1 MPKQF
6 KKAAC
11 FLTVLGLL
19 TSFAFGANS
28 SYAMPKQK
36 DAKQATKVLSNSE
49 LKTLDLDGVE
59 DVDDLDDLLLDID
72 WGFDFD
78 DDWDDLEQDGI
89 FYVVNENDEA
99 IITGYAES
107 VDKSTI
113 SIPSKIDGHPVTM
126 LFYYAFSGL
135 ENTKTINIPD
145 SVKVIGSEA
154 FAWCENL
161 QTINIP
167 NSVTT
172 IDVTAFAGND
182 KLQSITIPNS
192 VTELGA
198 GAFILDENLTSVTLP
213 NTISSIPYG
222 TFAGCISLKKIDIPS
237 SVKTIED
244 EAFSMTGFTEFTV
257 PDTVTTIG
265 DGAFSD
271 CENLVK
277 VTIPKTVTE
286 IGDDIFEGGSKDVT
300 IYGEKGSYA
309 ETYANK
315 NDIQFKAIS
324 TGQEDPTDVLTGKT
338 TAKLNVR
345 KGPGTKYAKMGTL
358 SKGAKVEVVSK
369 LSSGWYKIKYKGTYG
384 YVLGKYVKLNTPQQ
398 DEKVIATG
406 KTTAQLNV
414 RKGAGTK
421 YAKIGSLSKGAKV
434 EVVSKES
441 NGWYKIKYNGS
452 YGYVL
457 GQYIKLDSQQQEE
470 KVIATGKTTAQ
481 LNVRSGAG
489 TSYKKIGS
497 LSKGAKVE
505 IVSKLSNGWYKIKYK
520 NTYGYVSGS
529 YVKLDSQQ
537 PQPGEDE
544 KIIATGKTT
553 AGLNVRSG
561 PSSNYSKLGTLAK
574 GTKVEV
580 VERYSNGWYKI
591 KYKGSYGYVSGAYVS
606 LDGSKGEV
614 IATGKTTAGLNVR
627 SGAGTGYKKIGHLN
641 KGAKVEIVTKLS
653 NGWYKIKYNSSYGYV
668 SGDYVKL
675 I

>member
-19 TSFAFGANS
+19 TSFVFGAHS

-49 LKTLDLDGVE
+49 LKTLDLEGVE
-59 DVDDLDDLLLDID
+59 NVDNLDDLLLDID
-72 WGFDFD
+72 WGFDYETCEE
-78 DDWDDLEQDGI
+78 LEQDGI
-89 FYVVNENDEA
+89 LYVINDNDEVV
-99 IITGYAES
+99 ITDCS
-107 VDKSTI
+107 DSIDKSTI
-113 SIPSKIDGHPVTM
+113 SIPDKIDGHPVTM
-126 LFYYAFSGL
+126 IYEFAFCGL

-145 SVKVIGSEA
+145 SVKVIGAEA

-167 NSVTT
+167 TSVTT
-172 IDVTAFAGND
+172 IDAAAFAGNN
-182 KLQSITIPNS
+182 KLQSITIPDS

-198 GAFILDENLTSVTLP
+198 GAFILCENLTNVTLP

-222 TFAGCISLKKIDIPS
+222 TFAGCVSLKKIDIPS
-237 SVKTIED
+237 SVKTIEK
-244 EAFSMTGFTEFTV
+244 EAFSMTGFTEFIV
-257 PDTVTTIG
+257 PDTITSIG
-265 DGAFSD
+265 AGAFSD

-277 VTIPKTVTE
+277 VTIPKTVTK
-286 IGDDIFEGGSKDVT
+286 IGDDIFEGGSEDVT

-309 ETYANK
+309 EKYANK
-315 NDIQFKAIS
+315 NDISFKAIS
-324 TGQEDPTDVLTGKT
+324 SGQEDPSDILTGKT

-358 SKGAKVEVVSK
+358 SKGAKVEVITK
-369 LSSGWYKIKYKGTYG
+369 LPSGWYKIKYKGTYG

-414 RKGAGTK
+414 RKGSSTK
-421 YAKIGSLSKGAKV
+421 YA
-434 EVVSKES
+434 
-441 NGWYKIKYNGS
+441 
-452 YGYVL
+452 
-457 GQYIKLDSQQQEE
+457 
-470 KVIATGKTTAQ
+470 
-481 LNVRSGAG
+481 
-489 TSYKKIGS
+489 KIGS

-505 IVSKLSNGWYKIKYK
+505 IVSKLSNGWYKIKY
-520 NTYGYVSGS
+520 NGTYGYVSGA
-529 YVKLDSQQ
+529 YVKLDSEQ
-537 PQPGEDE
+537 PKPGEDE

-553 AGLNVRSG
+553 VSSLNVRSG
-561 PSSNYSKLGTLAK
+561 PSSNYSKLGILTK

-641 KGAKVEIVTKLS
+641 KGTKVEIVTKLS
-653 NGWYKIKYNSSYGYV
+653 NGWYKIKFNSSYGYV

>member
-19 TSFAFGANS
+19 TSFVFGAHS

-49 LKTLDLDGVE
+49 LKTLDLEGVE
-59 DVDDLDDLLLDID
+59 NVDNLDDLLLDID
-72 WGFDFD
+72 WGFDYETCEE
-78 DDWDDLEQDGI
+78 LEQDGI
-89 FYVVNENDEA
+89 IYVINDNDEVV
-99 IITGYAES
+99 ITDCS
-107 VDKSTI
+107 DSIDKSTI
-113 SIPSKIDGHPVTM
+113 SIPDKIDGHPVTM
-126 LFYYAFSGL
+126 IYYYVFSGL

-145 SVKVIGSEA
+145 SVKVIGAEA
-154 FAWCENL
+154 FAWSNNL

-167 NSVTT
+167 TSVTT
-172 IDVTAFAGND
+172 IDAAAFAGNN
-182 KLQSITIPNS
+182 KLQSITIPDS

-198 GAFILDENLTSVTLP
+198 GAFILCENLTNVTLP

-222 TFAGCISLKKIDIPS
+222 TFAACVSLKKINIPS

-257 PDTVTTIG
+257 PDTITSIG
-265 DGAFSD
+265 AGAFSD

-277 VTIPKTVTE
+277 VTIPKTVTK
-286 IGDDIFEGGSKDVT
+286 IVDDIFEGGSEDVT

-309 ETYANK
+309 EKYANK
-315 NDIQFKAIS
+315 NDISFKAIS
-324 TGQEDPTDVLTGKT
+324 SGQEDPSDILTGKT

-358 SKGAKVEVVSK
+358 SKGAKVEVITK
-369 LSSGWYKIKYKGTYG
+369 LPSGWYKIKYKGTYG

-414 RKGAGTK
+414 RKGSSTK
-421 YAKIGSLSKGAKV
+421 YA
-434 EVVSKES
+434 
-441 NGWYKIKYNGS
+441 
-452 YGYVL
+452 
-457 GQYIKLDSQQQEE
+457 
-470 KVIATGKTTAQ
+470 
-481 LNVRSGAG
+481 
-489 TSYKKIGS
+489 KIGS

-505 IVSKLSNGWYKIKYK
+505 IVSKLSNGWYKIKY
-520 NTYGYVSGS
+520 NGTYGYVSGA
-529 YVKLDSQQ
+529 YVKLDSEQ
-537 PQPGEDE
+537 PKPGEDE

-553 AGLNVRSG
+553 VSSLNVRSG
-561 PSSNYSKLGTLAK
+561 PSSNYSKLGTLTK
-574 GTKVEV
+574 ETKVEV

-641 KGAKVEIVTKLS
+641 KGTKVEIVTKLS
-653 NGWYKIKYNSSYGYV
+653 NGWYKIKFNSSYGYV

>member
-19 TSFAFGANS
+19 TSFVFGAHS

-49 LKTLDLDGVE
+49 LKTLDLEGVE
-59 DVDDLDDLLLDID
+59 NVDNLDDLLLDID
-72 WGFDFD
+72 WGFDYETCEE
-78 DDWDDLEQDGI
+78 LEQDGI
-89 FYVVNENDEA
+89 LYVINDNDEVV
-99 IITGYAES
+99 ITDCS
-107 VDKSTI
+107 DSIDKSTI
-113 SIPSKIDGHPVTM
+113 SIPDKIDGHPVTM
-126 LFYYAFSGL
+126 IYEFAFCGL

-145 SVKVIGSEA
+145 SVKVIGAEA
-154 FAWCENL
+154 FAWSNNL

-167 NSVTT
+167 TSVTT
-172 IDVTAFAGND
+172 IDAAAFAGNN
-182 KLQSITIPNS
+182 KLQSITIPDS

-198 GAFILDENLTSVTLP
+198 RAFILCENLTNVTLP

-222 TFAGCISLKKIDIPS
+222 TFAGCVSLKKINIPS

-257 PDTVTTIG
+257 PDTITSIG
-265 DGAFSD
+265 AGAFSD

-277 VTIPKTVTE
+277 VTIPKTVTK
-286 IGDDIFEGGSKDVT
+286 IGDDIFEGGSEDVT

-309 ETYANK
+309 EKYANK
-315 NDIQFKAIS
+315 NDISFKAIS
-324 TGQEDPTDVLTGKT
+324 SGQEDPSDILTGKT

-358 SKGAKVEVVSK
+358 SKGAKVEVITK
-369 LSSGWYKIKYKGTYG
+369 LPSGWYKIKYKGTYG

-414 RKGAGTK
+414 RKGSSTK
-421 YAKIGSLSKGAKV
+421 YA
-434 EVVSKES
+434 
-441 NGWYKIKYNGS
+441 
-452 YGYVL
+452 
-457 GQYIKLDSQQQEE
+457 
-470 KVIATGKTTAQ
+470 
-481 LNVRSGAG
+481 
-489 TSYKKIGS
+489 KIGS

-505 IVSKLSNGWYKIKYK
+505 IVSKLSNGWYKIKY
-520 NTYGYVSGS
+520 NGTYGYVSGA
-529 YVKLDSQQ
+529 YVKLDSEQ
-537 PQPGEDE
+537 PKPGEDE

-553 AGLNVRSG
+553 VSSLNVRSG
-561 PSSNYSKLGTLAK
+561 PSSNYSKLGILTK

-627 SGAGTGYKKIGHLN
+627 SGAGTGYNKIGYLN
-641 KGAKVEIVTKLS
+641 KGTKVEIVTKLS
-653 NGWYKIKYNSSYGYV
+653 NGWYKIKFNSSYGYV

>member
-19 TSFAFGANS
+19 TSFVFGAHS

-49 LKTLDLDGVE
+49 LKTLDLEGVE
-59 DVDDLDDLLLDID
+59 NVDNLDDLLLDID
-72 WGFDFD
+72 WGFDYETCEE
-78 DDWDDLEQDGI
+78 LEQDGI
-89 FYVVNENDEA
+89 LYVINDNDEVV
-99 IITGYAES
+99 ITDCS
-107 VDKSTI
+107 DSIDKSTI
-113 SIPSKIDGHPVTM
+113 SIPDKIDGHPVTM
-126 LFYYAFSGL
+126 IYEFAFCDL

-145 SVKVIGSEA
+145 SVKVIGAEA

-167 NSVTT
+167 TSVTT
-172 IDVTAFAGND
+172 IDAAAFAGND
-182 KLQSITIPNS
+182 KLQSITIPDS

-198 GAFILDENLTSVTLP
+198 GAFILCENLTNVTLP

-222 TFAGCISLKKIDIPS
+222 TFAGCVSLKKIDIPS
-237 SVKTIED
+237 SVKTIEK
-244 EAFSMTGFTEFTV
+244 EAFSMTGFTEFIV
-257 PDTVTTIG
+257 PYTITSIG
-265 DGAFSD
+265 AGAFSD

-277 VTIPKTVTE
+277 VTIPKTVTK
-286 IGDDIFEGGSKDVT
+286 IGDDIFEGGSEDVT

-309 ETYANK
+309 EKYANK
-315 NDIQFKAIS
+315 NDISFKAIS
-324 TGQEDPTDVLTGKT
+324 SGQEDPSDILTGKT

-358 SKGAKVEVVSK
+358 SKGAKVEVITK
-369 LSSGWYKIKYKGTYG
+369 LPSGWYKIKYKGTYG

-406 KTTAQLNV
+406 KTTEQLNV
-414 RKGAGTK
+414 RKGSSTK
-421 YAKIGSLSKGAKV
+421 YA
-434 EVVSKES
+434 
-441 NGWYKIKYNGS
+441 
-452 YGYVL
+452 
-457 GQYIKLDSQQQEE
+457 
-470 KVIATGKTTAQ
+470 
-481 LNVRSGAG
+481 
-489 TSYKKIGS
+489 KIGS

-520 NTYGYVSGS
+520 GTYGYVSGA
-529 YVKLDSQQ
+529 YVKLDSEQ
-537 PQPGEDE
+537 PKPGEDE

-553 AGLNVRSG
+553 VSSLNVRSG
-561 PSSNYSKLGTLAK
+561 PSSNYSKLGILTK

-641 KGAKVEIVTKLS
+641 KGTKVEIVTKLS
-653 NGWYKIKYNSSYGYV
+653 NGWYKIKFNSSYGYV

>member
-19 TSFAFGANS
+19 TSFVFGAHS

-49 LKTLDLDGVE
+49 LKTLDLEGVE
-59 DVDDLDDLLLDID
+59 NVDNLDDLLLDID
-72 WGFDFD
+72 WGFDYETCEE
-78 DDWDDLEQDGI
+78 LEQDGI
-89 FYVVNENDEA
+89 LYVINDNDEVV
-99 IITGYAES
+99 ITDCS
-107 VDKSTI
+107 DSIDKSTI
-113 SIPSKIDGHPVTM
+113 SIPDKIDGHPVTM
-126 LFYYAFSGL
+126 IYYYVFSGL

-145 SVKVIGSEA
+145 SVKVIGAEA
-154 FAWCENL
+154 FAWSNNL

-167 NSVTT
+167 TSVTT
-172 IDVTAFAGND
+172 IDAAAFAGNN
-182 KLQSITIPNS
+182 KLQSITIPDS

-198 GAFILDENLTSVTLP
+198 GAFILCENLTNVTLP

-222 TFAGCISLKKIDIPS
+222 TFAACVSLKKINIPS

-257 PDTVTTIG
+257 PDTITSIG
-265 DGAFSD
+265 ARAFSD

-277 VTIPKTVTE
+277 VTIPKTVTK
-286 IGDDIFEGGSKDVT
+286 IGDDIFEGGSEDVT

-309 ETYANK
+309 EKYANK
-315 NDIQFKAIS
+315 NDISFKAIS
-324 TGQEDPTDVLTGKT
+324 SGQEDPSDILTGKT

-358 SKGAKVEVVSK
+358 SKGAKVEVITK
-369 LSSGWYKIKYKGTYG
+369 LPSGWYKIKYKGTYG

-414 RKGAGTK
+414 RKGSSTK
-421 YAKIGSLSKGAKV
+421 YA
-434 EVVSKES
+434 
-441 NGWYKIKYNGS
+441 
-452 YGYVL
+452 
-457 GQYIKLDSQQQEE
+457 
-470 KVIATGKTTAQ
+470 
-481 LNVRSGAG
+481 
-489 TSYKKIGS
+489 KIGS

-520 NTYGYVSGS
+520 GTYGYVSGA
-529 YVKLDSQQ
+529 YVKLDSEQ
-537 PQPGEDE
+537 PKPGEDE

-553 AGLNVRSG
+553 VSSLNVRSG
-561 PSSNYSKLGTLAK
+561 PSSNYSKLGILTK

-641 KGAKVEIVTKLS
+641 KGTKVEIVTKLS
-653 NGWYKIKYNSSYGYV
+653 NGWYKIKFNSSYGYV
-668 SGDYVKL
+668 SGNYVKL

>member
-19 TSFAFGANS
+19 TSFVFGAHS

-49 LKTLDLDGVE
+49 LKTLDLEGVE
-59 DVDDLDDLLLDID
+59 NVDNLDDLLLDID
-72 WGFDFD
+72 WGFDYETCEE
-78 DDWDDLEQDGI
+78 LEQDGI
-89 FYVVNENDEA
+89 IYVINDNDEVV
-99 IITGYAES
+99 ITDCS
-107 VDKSTI
+107 DSIDKSTI
-113 SIPSKIDGHPVTM
+113 SIPDKIDGHPVTM
-126 LFYYAFSGL
+126 IYYYVFSGL

-145 SVKVIGSEA
+145 SVKVIGAEA
-154 FAWCENL
+154 FAWSNNL

-167 NSVTT
+167 TSVTT
-172 IDVTAFAGND
+172 IDAAAFAGNN
-182 KLQSITIPNS
+182 KLQSITIPDS
-192 VTELGA
+192 VTELGV
-198 GAFILDENLTSVTLP
+198 GAFILCENLTNVTLP

-222 TFAGCISLKKIDIPS
+222 TFAACVSLKKINIPS

-257 PDTVTTIG
+257 PDTITSIG
-265 DGAFSD
+265 ARAFSD

-277 VTIPKTVTE
+277 VTIPKTVTK
-286 IGDDIFEGGSKDVT
+286 IGDDIFEGGSEDVT

-309 ETYANK
+309 EKYANK
-315 NDIQFKAIS
+315 NDISFKAIS
-324 TGQEDPTDVLTGKT
+324 SGQEDPSDILTGKT

-358 SKGAKVEVVSK
+358 SKGAKVEVITK
-369 LSSGWYKIKYKGTYG
+369 LPSGWYKIKYKGTYG

-414 RKGAGTK
+414 RKGSSTK
-421 YAKIGSLSKGAKV
+421 YA
-434 EVVSKES
+434 
-441 NGWYKIKYNGS
+441 
-452 YGYVL
+452 
-457 GQYIKLDSQQQEE
+457 
-470 KVIATGKTTAQ
+470 
-481 LNVRSGAG
+481 
-489 TSYKKIGS
+489 KIGS

-520 NTYGYVSGS
+520 GTYGYVSGA
-529 YVKLDSQQ
+529 YVKLDSEQ
-537 PQPGEDE
+537 PKPGEDE

-553 AGLNVRSG
+553 VSSLNVRSG
-561 PSSNYSKLGTLAK
+561 PSSNYSKLGILTK

-641 KGAKVEIVTKLS
+641 KGTKVEIVTKLS
-653 NGWYKIKYNSSYGYV
+653 NGWYKIKFNSSYGYV

>member
-19 TSFAFGANS
+19 TSFVFGAHS

-49 LKTLDLDGVE
+49 LKTLDLEGVE
-59 DVDDLDDLLLDID
+59 NVDNLDDLLLDID
-72 WGFDFD
+72 WGFDYETCEE
-78 DDWDDLEQDGI
+78 LEQDGI
-89 FYVVNENDEA
+89 LYVINDNDEVV
-99 IITGYAES
+99 ITDCS
-107 VDKSTI
+107 DSIDKSTI
-113 SIPSKIDGHPVTM
+113 SIPDKIDGHPVTM
-126 LFYYAFSGL
+126 IYYYVFSGL

-145 SVKVIGSEA
+145 SVKVIGAEA
-154 FAWCENL
+154 FAWSNNL

-167 NSVTT
+167 TSVTT
-172 IDVTAFAGND
+172 IDAAAFAGND
-182 KLQSITIPNS
+182 KLQSITIPDS
-192 VTELGA
+192 VTELGV
-198 GAFILDENLTSVTLP
+198 GAFILCENLTNVTLP

-222 TFAGCISLKKIDIPS
+222 TFAACVSLKKINIPS

-257 PDTVTTIG
+257 PDTITSIG
-265 DGAFSD
+265 ARAFSD

-277 VTIPKTVTE
+277 VTIPKTVTK
-286 IGDDIFEGGSKDVT
+286 IGDDIFEGGSEDVT

-309 ETYANK
+309 EKYANK
-315 NDIQFKAIS
+315 NDISFKAIS
-324 TGQEDPTDVLTGKT
+324 SGQEDPSDILTGKT

-358 SKGAKVEVVSK
+358 SKGAKVEVITK
-369 LSSGWYKIKYKGTYG
+369 LPSGWYKIKYKGTYG

-414 RKGAGTK
+414 RKGSSTK
-421 YAKIGSLSKGAKV
+421 YA
-434 EVVSKES
+434 
-441 NGWYKIKYNGS
+441 
-452 YGYVL
+452 
-457 GQYIKLDSQQQEE
+457 
-470 KVIATGKTTAQ
+470 
-481 LNVRSGAG
+481 
-489 TSYKKIGS
+489 KIGS

-505 IVSKLSNGWYKIKYK
+505 IVSKLSNGWYKIKY
-520 NTYGYVSGS
+520 NGTYGYVSGA
-529 YVKLDSQQ
+529 YVKLDSEQ
-537 PQPGEDE
+537 PKPGEDE

-553 AGLNVRSG
+553 VSSLNVRSG
-561 PSSNYSKLGTLAK
+561 PSSNYSKLGILIK

-627 SGAGTGYKKIGHLN
+627 SGAGTGYKKIGYLN
-641 KGAKVEIVTKLS
+641 KGTKVEIVTKLS
-653 NGWYKIKYNSSYGYV
+653 NGWYKIKFNSSYGYV

>member
-19 TSFAFGANS
+19 TSFVFGAHS

-49 LKTLDLDGVE
+49 LKTLDLEGVE
-59 DVDDLDDLLLDID
+59 NVDNLDDLLLDID
-72 WGFDFD
+72 WGFDYETCEE
-78 DDWDDLEQDGI
+78 LEQDGI
-89 FYVVNENDEA
+89 LYVINDNDEVV
-99 IITGYAES
+99 ITDCS
-107 VDKSTI
+107 DSIDKSTI
-113 SIPSKIDGHPVTM
+113 SIPDKIDGHPVTM
-126 LFYYAFSGL
+126 IYEFAFCGL

-145 SVKVIGSEA
+145 SVKVIGAEA
-154 FAWCENL
+154 FAWSNNL

-167 NSVTT
+167 TSVTT
-172 IDVTAFAGND
+172 IDAAAFAGNN
-182 KLQSITIPNS
+182 KLQSITIPDS

-198 GAFILDENLTSVTLP
+198 GAFILCENLTNVTLP

-222 TFAGCISLKKIDIPS
+222 TFAACVSLKKINIPS

-257 PDTVTTIG
+257 PDTITSIG
-265 DGAFSD
+265 ARAFSD

-277 VTIPKTVTE
+277 VTIPKTVTK
-286 IGDDIFEGGSKDVT
+286 IVDDIFEGGSEDVT

-309 ETYANK
+309 EKYANK
-315 NDIQFKAIS
+315 NDISFKAIS
-324 TGQEDPTDVLTGKT
+324 SGQEDPSDILTGKT

-358 SKGAKVEVVSK
+358 SKGAKVEVITK
-369 LSSGWYKIKYKGTYG
+369 LPSGWYKIKYKGTYG

-414 RKGAGTK
+414 RKGSSTK
-421 YAKIGSLSKGAKV
+421 YA
-434 EVVSKES
+434 
-441 NGWYKIKYNGS
+441 
-452 YGYVL
+452 
-457 GQYIKLDSQQQEE
+457 
-470 KVIATGKTTAQ
+470 
-481 LNVRSGAG
+481 
-489 TSYKKIGS
+489 KIGS

-520 NTYGYVSGS
+520 GTYGYVSGA
-529 YVKLDSQQ
+529 YVKLDSEQ
-537 PQPGEDE
+537 PKPGEDE

-553 AGLNVRSG
+553 VSSLNVRSG
-561 PSSNYSKLGTLAK
+561 PSSNYSKLGILTK

-641 KGAKVEIVTKLS
+641 KGTKVEIVTKLS
-653 NGWYKIKYNSSYGYV
+653 NGWYKIKFNSSYGYV

>member
-19 TSFAFGANS
+19 TSFVFGAHS

-49 LKTLDLDGVE
+49 LKTLDLEGVE
-59 DVDDLDDLLLDID
+59 NVDNLDDLLLDID
-72 WGFDFD
+72 WGFDYETCEE
-78 DDWDDLEQDGI
+78 LEQDGI
-89 FYVVNENDEA
+89 LYVINDNDEVV
-99 IITGYAES
+99 ITDCS
-107 VDKSTI
+107 DSIDKSTI
-113 SIPSKIDGHPVTM
+113 SIPDKIDGHPVTM
-126 LFYYAFSGL
+126 IYYYVFSGL

-145 SVKVIGSEA
+145 SVKVIGAEA
-154 FAWCENL
+154 FAWSNNL

-167 NSVTT
+167 TSVTT
-172 IDVTAFAGND
+172 IDAAAFAGNN
-182 KLQSITIPNS
+182 KLQSITIPDS

-198 GAFILDENLTSVTLP
+198 GAFILCENLTNVTLP

-222 TFAGCISLKKIDIPS
+222 TFAACVSLKKINIPS

-257 PDTVTTIG
+257 PDTITSIG
-265 DGAFSD
+265 ARAFSD

-277 VTIPKTVTE
+277 VTIPKTVTK
-286 IGDDIFEGGSKDVT
+286 IGDDIFEGGSEDVT

-309 ETYANK
+309 EKYANK
-315 NDIQFKAIS
+315 NDISFKAIS
-324 TGQEDPTDVLTGKT
+324 SGQEDPSDILTGKT

-358 SKGAKVEVVSK
+358 SKGAKVEVITK
-369 LSSGWYKIKYKGTYG
+369 LPSGWYKIKYKGTYG

-414 RKGAGTK
+414 RKGSSTK
-421 YAKIGSLSKGAKV
+421 YA
-434 EVVSKES
+434 
-441 NGWYKIKYNGS
+441 
-452 YGYVL
+452 
-457 GQYIKLDSQQQEE
+457 
-470 KVIATGKTTAQ
+470 
-481 LNVRSGAG
+481 
-489 TSYKKIGS
+489 KIGS

-505 IVSKLSNGWYKIKYK
+505 IVSKLSNSWYKIKYK
-520 NTYGYVSGS
+520 GTYGYVSGA
-529 YVKLDSQQ
+529 YVKLDSEQ
-537 PQPGEDE
+537 PKPGEDE

-553 AGLNVRSG
+553 VSSLNVRSG
-561 PSSNYSKLGTLAK
+561 PSSNYSKLGILTK

-627 SGAGTGYKKIGHLN
+627 SGAGTGYKKIGHLH
-641 KGAKVEIVTKLS
+641 KGTKVEIVTKLS
-653 NGWYKIKYNSSYGYV
+653 NGWYKIKFNSSYGYV

>member
-36 DAKQATKVLSNSE
+36 DAKQDTKVLSNSE
-49 LKTLDLDGVE
+49 LKTLNLEGVK

-89 FYVVNENDEA
+89 FYVVNDNDEA

-126 LFYYAFSGL
+126 IYEFAFCGL

-145 SVKVIGSEA
+145 SVKVIGAEA
-154 FAWCENL
+154 FAWCNNL

-167 NSVTT
+167 TSVTT
-172 IDVTAFAGND
+172 IDAAAFAGND
-182 KLQSITIPNS
+182 KLKSITIPNN
-192 VTELGA
+192 VTELGV
-198 GAFILDENLTSVTLP
+198 GAFILCENLTNITLP
-213 NTISSIPYG
+213 NTISSIPYA
-222 TFAGCISLKKIDIPS
+222 TFAGCVSLKKIDIPN
-237 SVKTIED
+237 SVKAIEK

-265 DGAFSD
+265 YQVFSD

-277 VTIPKTVTE
+277 VTIPKTVTK
-286 IGDDIFEGGSKDVT
+286 IGNDIFEGGSEDVT

-309 ETYANK
+309 EKYANK
-315 NDIQFKAIS
+315 NDISFKAIS
-324 TGQEDPTDVLTGKT
+324 SGQEDPSDVLTGKT

-358 SKGAKVEVVSK
+358 SKGAKVEVITK
-369 LSSGWYKIKYKGTYG
+369 LPSDWYKIKYKGTYG
-384 YVLGKYVKLNTPQQ
+384 YVLGKYVKLNIPQQ

-414 RKGAGTK
+414 RKGSSTK
-421 YAKIGSLSKGAKV
+421 YA
-434 EVVSKES
+434 
-441 NGWYKIKYNGS
+441 
-452 YGYVL
+452 
-457 GQYIKLDSQQQEE
+457 
-470 KVIATGKTTAQ
+470 
-481 LNVRSGAG
+481 
-489 TSYKKIGS
+489 KIGS

-505 IVSKLSNGWYKIKYK
+505 IVSKLSNGWYKIKY
-520 NTYGYVSGS
+520 NGTYGYVSGA
-529 YVKLDSQQ
+529 YVKLDSEQ
-537 PQPGEDE
+537 PKPGEDE

-553 AGLNVRSG
+553 VSSLNVRSG
-561 PSSNYSKLGTLAK
+561 PSSNYSKLGILTK

-641 KGAKVEIVTKLS
+641 KGTKVEIVTKLS
-653 NGWYKIKYNSSYGYV
+653 NGWYKIKFNSSYGYV

>member
-19 TSFAFGANS
+19 TSFVFGAHS

-49 LKTLDLDGVE
+49 LKTLDLEGVE
-59 DVDDLDDLLLDID
+59 NVDNLDDLLLDID
-72 WGFDFD
+72 WGFDYETCEE
-78 DDWDDLEQDGI
+78 LEQDGI
-89 FYVVNENDEA
+89 LYVINDNDEVV
-99 IITGYAES
+99 ITDCS
-107 VDKSTI
+107 DSIDKSTI
-113 SIPSKIDGHPVTM
+113 SIPDKIDGHPVTM
-126 LFYYAFSGL
+126 IYYYVFSGL

-145 SVKVIGSEA
+145 SVKVIGAEA
-154 FAWCENL
+154 FAWSNNL

-167 NSVTT
+167 TSVTT
-172 IDVTAFAGND
+172 IDAAAFAGNN
-182 KLQSITIPNS
+182 KLQSITIPDS

-198 GAFILDENLTSVTLP
+198 GAFILCENLTNVTLP

-222 TFAGCISLKKIDIPS
+222 TFAACVSLKKINIPS

-257 PDTVTTIG
+257 PDTITSIG
-265 DGAFSD
+265 ARAFSD

-277 VTIPKTVTE
+277 VTIPKTVTK
-286 IGDDIFEGGSKDVT
+286 IVDDIFEGGSEDVT

-309 ETYANK
+309 EKYANK
-315 NDIQFKAIS
+315 NDISFKAIS
-324 TGQEDPTDVLTGKT
+324 SGQEDPSDILTGKT

-358 SKGAKVEVVSK
+358 SKGAKVEVITK
-369 LSSGWYKIKYKGTYG
+369 LPSGWYKIKYKGTYG

-406 KTTAQLNV
+406 KTTEQLNV
-414 RKGAGTK
+414 RKGSSTK
-421 YAKIGSLSKGAKV
+421 YA
-434 EVVSKES
+434 
-441 NGWYKIKYNGS
+441 
-452 YGYVL
+452 
-457 GQYIKLDSQQQEE
+457 
-470 KVIATGKTTAQ
+470 
-481 LNVRSGAG
+481 
-489 TSYKKIGS
+489 KIGS

-520 NTYGYVSGS
+520 GTYGYVSGA
-529 YVKLDSQQ
+529 YVKLDSEQ
-537 PQPGEDE
+537 PKPGEDE

-553 AGLNVRSG
+553 VSSLNVRSG
-561 PSSNYSKLGTLAK
+561 PSSNYSKLGILTK

-641 KGAKVEIVTKLS
+641 KGTKVEIVTKLS
-653 NGWYKIKYNSSYGYV
+653 NGWYKIKFNSSYGYV

>member
-19 TSFAFGANS
+19 TSFVFGAHS

-49 LKTLDLDGVE
+49 LKTLDLEGVE
-59 DVDDLDDLLLDID
+59 NVDNLDDLLLDID
-72 WGFDFD
+72 WGFDYETCEE
-78 DDWDDLEQDGI
+78 LEQDGI
-89 FYVVNENDEA
+89 LYVINDNDEVV
-99 IITGYAES
+99 ITDCS
-107 VDKSTI
+107 DSIDKSTI
-113 SIPSKIDGHPVTM
+113 SIPDKIDGHPVTM
-126 LFYYAFSGL
+126 IYYYVFSGL

-145 SVKVIGSEA
+145 SVKVIGAEA
-154 FAWCENL
+154 FAWSNNL

-167 NSVTT
+167 TSVTT
-172 IDVTAFAGND
+172 IDAAAFAGND
-182 KLQSITIPNS
+182 KLQSITIPDS
-192 VTELGA
+192 VTELGV
-198 GAFILDENLTSVTLP
+198 GAFILCENLTNVTLP

-222 TFAGCISLKKIDIPS
+222 TFAACVSLKKINIPS

-257 PDTVTTIG
+257 PDTITSIG
-265 DGAFSD
+265 ARAFSD

-277 VTIPKTVTE
+277 VTIPKTVTK
-286 IGDDIFEGGSKDVT
+286 IGDDIFEGGSEDVT

-309 ETYANK
+309 EKYANK
-315 NDIQFKAIS
+315 NDISFKAIS
-324 TGQEDPTDVLTGKT
+324 SGQEDPSDILTGKT

-358 SKGAKVEVVSK
+358 SKGAKVEVITK
-369 LSSGWYKIKYKGTYG
+369 LPSGWYKIKYKGTYG

-414 RKGAGTK
+414 RKGSSTK
-421 YAKIGSLSKGAKV
+421 YA
-434 EVVSKES
+434 
-441 NGWYKIKYNGS
+441 
-452 YGYVL
+452 
-457 GQYIKLDSQQQEE
+457 
-470 KVIATGKTTAQ
+470 
-481 LNVRSGAG
+481 
-489 TSYKKIGS
+489 KIGS

-505 IVSKLSNGWYKIKYK
+505 IVSKLSNGWYKIKY
-520 NTYGYVSGS
+520 NGTYGYVSGA
-529 YVKLDSQQ
+529 YVKLDSEQ
-537 PQPGEDE
+537 PKPGEDE

-553 AGLNVRSG
+553 VSSLNVRSG
-561 PSSNYSKLGTLAK
+561 PSSNYSKLGILTK

-627 SGAGTGYKKIGHLN
+627 SGAGTGYKKIGYLN
-641 KGAKVEIVTKLS
+641 KGTKVEIVTKLS
-653 NGWYKIKYNSSYGYV
+653 NGWYKIKFNSSYGYV

>member
-19 TSFAFGANS
+19 TSFVFGAHS

-49 LKTLDLDGVE
+49 LKSLDLDELG
-59 DVDDLDDLLLDID
+59 DIDDLDDLLLDID

-78 DDWDDLEQDGI
+78 DDWEDLEQDGI
-89 FYVVNENDEA
+89 FYVVNDKDEV
-99 IITGYAES
+99 IITGYSEAI
-107 VDKSTI
+107 DKSTI
-113 SIPSKIDGHPVTM
+113 SIPDKIDGHPVTM
-126 LFYYAFSGL
+126 IYYYVFSGL

-145 SVKVIGSEA
+145 SVKVIGAEA
-154 FAWCENL
+154 FAWSNNL

-167 NSVTT
+167 TSVTT
-172 IDVTAFAGND
+172 IDAAAFAGND
-182 KLQSITIPNS
+182 KLQSITIPDS
-192 VTELGA
+192 VTELGV
-198 GAFILDENLTSVTLP
+198 GAFILCENLTNVTLP

-222 TFAGCISLKKIDIPS
+222 TFAACVSLKKINIPS

-257 PDTVTTIG
+257 PDTITSIG
-265 DGAFSD
+265 ARAFSD

-277 VTIPKTVTE
+277 VTIPKTVTK
-286 IGDDIFEGGSKDVT
+286 IGDDIFEGGSEDVT

-309 ETYANK
+309 EKYANK
-315 NDIQFKAIS
+315 NDISFKAIS
-324 TGQEDPTDVLTGKT
+324 SGQEDPSDILTGKT

-358 SKGAKVEVVSK
+358 SKGAKVEVITK
-369 LSSGWYKIKYKGTYG
+369 LPSGWYKIKYKGTYG

-414 RKGAGTK
+414 RKGSSTK
-421 YAKIGSLSKGAKV
+421 YA
-434 EVVSKES
+434 
-441 NGWYKIKYNGS
+441 
-452 YGYVL
+452 
-457 GQYIKLDSQQQEE
+457 
-470 KVIATGKTTAQ
+470 
-481 LNVRSGAG
+481 
-489 TSYKKIGS
+489 KIGS

-505 IVSKLSNGWYKIKYK
+505 IVSKLSNGWYKIKY
-520 NTYGYVSGS
+520 NGTYGYVSGA
-529 YVKLDSQQ
+529 YVKLDSEQ
-537 PQPGEDE
+537 PKPGEDE

-553 AGLNVRSG
+553 VSSLNVRSG
-561 PSSNYSKLGTLAK
+561 PSSNYSKLGILIK

-641 KGAKVEIVTKLS
+641 KGTKVEIVTKLS
-653 NGWYKIKYNSSYGYV
+653 NGWYKIKFNSSYGYV

>member
-19 TSFAFGANS
+19 TSFVFGAHS

-49 LKTLDLDGVE
+49 LKTLDLEGVE
-59 DVDDLDDLLLDID
+59 NVDNLDDLLLDID
-72 WGFDFD
+72 WGFDYETCEE
-78 DDWDDLEQDGI
+78 LEQDGI
-89 FYVVNENDEA
+89 LYVINDNDEVV
-99 IITGYAES
+99 ITDCS
-107 VDKSTI
+107 DSIDKSTI
-113 SIPSKIDGHPVTM
+113 SIPDKIDGHPVTM
-126 LFYYAFSGL
+126 IYYYVFSGL

-145 SVKVIGSEA
+145 SVKVIGAEA
-154 FAWCENL
+154 FAWSNNL

-167 NSVTT
+167 TSVTT
-172 IDVTAFAGND
+172 IDAAAFAGNN
-182 KLQSITIPNS
+182 KLQSITIPDS
-192 VTELGA
+192 VTELGV
-198 GAFILDENLTSVTLP
+198 GAFILCENLTNVTLP

-222 TFAGCISLKKIDIPS
+222 TFAACVSLKKINIPS

-257 PDTVTTIG
+257 PDTITSIG
-265 DGAFSD
+265 ARAFSD

-277 VTIPKTVTE
+277 VTIPKTVTK
-286 IGDDIFEGGSKDVT
+286 IGDDIFEGGSEDVT

-309 ETYANK
+309 EKYANK
-315 NDIQFKAIS
+315 NDISFKAIS
-324 TGQEDPTDVLTGKT
+324 SGQEDPSDILTEKT

-358 SKGAKVEVVSK
+358 SKGAKVEVITK
-369 LSSGWYKIKYKGTYG
+369 LPSGWYKIKYKGTYG

-406 KTTAQLNV
+406 KTTEQLNV
-414 RKGAGTK
+414 RKGSSTK
-421 YAKIGSLSKGAKV
+421 YA
-434 EVVSKES
+434 
-441 NGWYKIKYNGS
+441 
-452 YGYVL
+452 
-457 GQYIKLDSQQQEE
+457 
-470 KVIATGKTTAQ
+470 
-481 LNVRSGAG
+481 
-489 TSYKKIGS
+489 KIGS

-520 NTYGYVSGS
+520 GTYGYVSGA
-529 YVKLDSQQ
+529 YVKLDSEQ
-537 PQPGEDE
+537 PKPGEDE

-553 AGLNVRSG
+553 VSSLNVRSG
-561 PSSNYSKLGTLAK
+561 PSSNYSKLGILTK

-641 KGAKVEIVTKLS
+641 KGTKVEIVTKLS
-653 NGWYKIKYNSSYGYV
+653 NGWYKIKFNSSYGYV

>member
-19 TSFAFGANS
+19 TSFVFGAHS

-49 LKTLDLDGVE
+49 LKTLDLEGVE
-59 DVDDLDDLLLDID
+59 NVDNLDDLLLDID
-72 WGFDFD
+72 WGFDYETCEE
-78 DDWDDLEQDGI
+78 LEQDGI
-89 FYVVNENDEA
+89 LYVINDNDEVV
-99 IITGYAES
+99 ITDCS
-107 VDKSTI
+107 DSIDKSTI
-113 SIPSKIDGHPVTM
+113 SIPDKIDGHPVTM
-126 LFYYAFSGL
+126 IYYYVFSGL

-145 SVKVIGSEA
+145 SVKVIGAEA
-154 FAWCENL
+154 FAWSNNL

-167 NSVTT
+167 TSVTT
-172 IDVTAFAGND
+172 IDAAAFAGNN
-182 KLQSITIPNS
+182 KLQSITIPDS
-192 VTELGA
+192 VTELGV
-198 GAFILDENLTSVTLP
+198 GAFILCENLTNVTLP

-222 TFAGCISLKKIDIPS
+222 TFAACVSLKKINISS

-257 PDTVTTIG
+257 PDTITSIG
-265 DGAFSD
+265 ARAFSD

-277 VTIPKTVTE
+277 VTIPKTVTK
-286 IGDDIFEGGSKDVT
+286 IGDDIFEGGSEDVT

-309 ETYANK
+309 EKYANK
-315 NDIQFKAIS
+315 NDISFKAIS
-324 TGQEDPTDVLTGKT
+324 SGQEDPSDILTGKT

-358 SKGAKVEVVSK
+358 SKGAKVEVITK
-369 LSSGWYKIKYKGTYG
+369 LPSGWYKIKYKGTYG

-406 KTTAQLNV
+406 KTTEQLNV
-414 RKGAGTK
+414 RKGSSTK
-421 YAKIGSLSKGAKV
+421 YA
-434 EVVSKES
+434 
-441 NGWYKIKYNGS
+441 
-452 YGYVL
+452 
-457 GQYIKLDSQQQEE
+457 
-470 KVIATGKTTAQ
+470 
-481 LNVRSGAG
+481 
-489 TSYKKIGS
+489 KIGS

-520 NTYGYVSGS
+520 GTYGYVSGA
-529 YVKLDSQQ
+529 YVKLDSEQ
-537 PQPGEDE
+537 PKPGEDE

-553 AGLNVRSG
+553 VSSLNVRSG
-561 PSSNYSKLGTLAK
+561 PSSNYSKLGILTK

-627 SGAGTGYKKIGHLN
+627 SGAGTGYKKIGYLN
-641 KGAKVEIVTKLS
+641 KGTKVEIVTKLS
-653 NGWYKIKYNSSYGYV
+653 NGWYKIKFNSSYGYV

>member
-49 LKTLDLDGVE
+49 LNTLNLEGVE
-59 DVDDLDDLLLDID
+59 DVDDLDNLLLDID

-89 FYVVNENDEA
+89 FYVVNDNDEA

-113 SIPSKIDGHPVTM
+113 YIPSKIDGHPVTM
-126 LFYYAFSGL
+126 IYEFAFCGL
-135 ENTKTINIPD
+135 EKTKTINIPN
-145 SVKVIGSEA
+145 SIKVIGAEA
-154 FAWCENL
+154 FAWCNNL

-167 NSVTT
+167 TSVTT
-172 IDVTAFAGND
+172 IDAAAFAGND
-182 KLQSITIPNS
+182 KLKSITIPNN
-192 VTELGA
+192 VTELGV
-198 GAFILDENLTSVTLP
+198 GAFILCENLTNITLP
-213 NTISSIPYG
+213 NTISSIPYA
-222 TFAGCISLKKIDIPS
+222 TFAGCVSLKKIDIPN
-237 SVKTIED
+237 SVKAIEK
-244 EAFSMTGFTEFTV
+244 EAFSMTGFTEFTG

-265 DGAFSD
+265 YQVFSD

-277 VTIPKTVTE
+277 VTIPKTVTK
-286 IGDDIFEGGSKDVT
+286 IGDDIFEGGSEDVT

-309 ETYANK
+309 EKYAKK
-315 NDIQFKAIS
+315 NDISFKAIS
-324 TGQEDPTDVLTGKT
+324 SGQEDPSDVLTGKT

-358 SKGAKVEVVSK
+358 SKGAKVEVITK
-369 LSSGWYKIKYKGTYG
+369 LPSGWYKIKYKGTYG
-384 YVLGKYVKLNTPQQ
+384 YVLGKYVKLNIPQQ

-414 RKGAGTK
+414 RKGSSTK
-421 YAKIGSLSKGAKV
+421 YA
-434 EVVSKES
+434 
-441 NGWYKIKYNGS
+441 
-452 YGYVL
+452 
-457 GQYIKLDSQQQEE
+457 
-470 KVIATGKTTAQ
+470 
-481 LNVRSGAG
+481 
-489 TSYKKIGS
+489 KIGS

-505 IVSKLSNGWYKIKYK
+505 IVSKLSNGWYKIKY
-520 NTYGYVSGS
+520 NGTYGYVSGA
-529 YVKLDSQQ
+529 YVKLDSEQ
-537 PQPGEDE
+537 PKPGEDE

-553 AGLNVRSG
+553 VSSLNVRSG
-561 PSSNYSKLGTLAK
+561 PSSNYSKLGILTK

-641 KGAKVEIVTKLS
+641 KGTKVEIVTKLS
-653 NGWYKIKYNSSYGYV
+653 NGWYKIKFNSSYGYV

>member
-19 TSFAFGANS
+19 TSFVFGAHS

-49 LKTLDLDGVE
+49 LKTLDLEGVE
-59 DVDDLDDLLLDID
+59 NVDNLDDLLLDID
-72 WGFDFD
+72 WGFDYETCEE
-78 DDWDDLEQDGI
+78 LEQDGI
-89 FYVVNENDEA
+89 LYVINDNDEVV
-99 IITGYAES
+99 ITDCS
-107 VDKSTI
+107 DSIDKSTI
-113 SIPSKIDGHPVTM
+113 SIPDKIDGHPVTM
-126 LFYYAFSGL
+126 IYYYVFSGL

-145 SVKVIGSEA
+145 SVKVIGAEA
-154 FAWCENL
+154 FAWSNNL

-167 NSVTT
+167 TSVTT
-172 IDVTAFAGND
+172 IDAAAFAGND
-182 KLQSITIPNS
+182 KLQSITIPDS
-192 VTELGA
+192 VTELGV
-198 GAFILDENLTSVTLP
+198 GAFILCENLTNVTLP

-222 TFAGCISLKKIDIPS
+222 TFAACVSLKKINIPS
-237 SVKTIED
+237 SVKTIEG

-257 PDTVTTIG
+257 PDTITSIG
-265 DGAFSD
+265 ARAFSD

-277 VTIPKTVTE
+277 VTIPKTVTK
-286 IGDDIFEGGSKDVT
+286 IGDDIFEGGSEDVT

-309 ETYANK
+309 EKYANK
-315 NDIQFKAIS
+315 NDISFKAIS
-324 TGQEDPTDVLTGKT
+324 SGQEDPSDILTGKT

-358 SKGAKVEVVSK
+358 SKGAKVEVITK
-369 LSSGWYKIKYKGTYG
+369 LPSGWYKIKYKGTYG

-414 RKGAGTK
+414 RKGSSTK
-421 YAKIGSLSKGAKV
+421 YA
-434 EVVSKES
+434 
-441 NGWYKIKYNGS
+441 
-452 YGYVL
+452 
-457 GQYIKLDSQQQEE
+457 
-470 KVIATGKTTAQ
+470 
-481 LNVRSGAG
+481 
-489 TSYKKIGS
+489 KIGS

-505 IVSKLSNGWYKIKYK
+505 IVSKLSNGWYKIKY
-520 NTYGYVSGS
+520 NGTYGYVSGA
-529 YVKLDSQQ
+529 YVKLDSEQ
-537 PQPGEDE
+537 PKPGEDE

-553 AGLNVRSG
+553 VSSLNVRSG
-561 PSSNYSKLGTLAK
+561 PSSNYSKLGTLTK
-574 GTKVEV
+574 ETKVEV

-627 SGAGTGYKKIGHLN
+627 SGAGTGYKKIGYLN
-641 KGAKVEIVTKLS
+641 KGTKVEIVTKLS
-653 NGWYKIKYNSSYGYV
+653 NGWYKIKFNSSYGYV

>member
-19 TSFAFGANS
+19 TSFVFGAHS

-49 LKTLDLDGVE
+49 LKTLDLEGVE
-59 DVDDLDDLLLDID
+59 NVDNLDDLLLDID

-78 DDWDDLEQDGI
+78 DDWEDLEQDGI
-89 FYVVNENDEA
+89 FYVVNDKDEV
-99 IITGYAES
+99 IITGYSEAI
-107 VDKSTI
+107 DKSTI
-113 SIPSKIDGHPVTM
+113 SIPDKIDGHPVTM
-126 LFYYAFSGL
+126 IYEFAFCGL

-145 SVKVIGSEA
+145 SVKVIGAEA

-167 NSVTT
+167 TSVTT
-172 IDVTAFAGND
+172 IDAAAFAGNN
-182 KLQSITIPNS
+182 KLQSITIPDS

-198 GAFILDENLTSVTLP
+198 GAFILCENLTNVTLP

-222 TFAGCISLKKIDIPS
+222 TFAACVSLKKINIPS

-257 PDTVTTIG
+257 PDTITSIG
-265 DGAFSD
+265 ARAFSD

-277 VTIPKTVTE
+277 VTIPKTVTK
-286 IGDDIFEGGSKDVT
+286 IGDDIFEGGSEDVT

-309 ETYANK
+309 EKYANK
-315 NDIQFKAIS
+315 NDISFKAIS
-324 TGQEDPTDVLTGKT
+324 SGQEDPSDILTGKT

-358 SKGAKVEVVSK
+358 SKGAKVEVITK
-369 LSSGWYKIKYKGTYG
+369 LPSGWYKIKYKGTYG

-414 RKGAGTK
+414 RKGSSTK
-421 YAKIGSLSKGAKV
+421 YA
-434 EVVSKES
+434 
-441 NGWYKIKYNGS
+441 
-452 YGYVL
+452 
-457 GQYIKLDSQQQEE
+457 
-470 KVIATGKTTAQ
+470 
-481 LNVRSGAG
+481 
-489 TSYKKIGS
+489 KIGS

-505 IVSKLSNGWYKIKYK
+505 IVSKLSNSWYKIKYK
-520 NTYGYVSGS
+520 GTYGYVSGA
-529 YVKLDSQQ
+529 YVKLDSEQ
-537 PQPGEDE
+537 PKPGEDE

-553 AGLNVRSG
+553 VSSLNVRSG
-561 PSSNYSKLGTLAK
+561 PSSNYSKLGILTK

-627 SGAGTGYKKIGHLN
+627 SGAGTGYKKIGHLH
-641 KGAKVEIVTKLS
+641 KGTKVEIVTKLS
-653 NGWYKIKYNSSYGYV
+653 NGWYKIKFNSSYGYV

>member
-19 TSFAFGANS
+19 TSFVFGAHS

-49 LKTLDLDGVE
+49 LKTLDLEGVE
-59 DVDDLDDLLLDID
+59 NVDNLDDLLLDID
-72 WGFDFD
+72 WGFDYETCEE
-78 DDWDDLEQDGI
+78 LEQDGI
-89 FYVVNENDEA
+89 FYVINDNDEVV
-99 IITGYAES
+99 ITDCS
-107 VDKSTI
+107 DSIDKSTI
-113 SIPSKIDGHPVTM
+113 SIPDKIDGHPVTM
-126 LFYYAFSGL
+126 IYYYVFSGL

-145 SVKVIGSEA
+145 SVKVIGAEA
-154 FAWCENL
+154 FAWSNNL

-167 NSVTT
+167 TSVTT
-172 IDVTAFAGND
+172 IDAAAFAGNN
-182 KLQSITIPNS
+182 KLQSITIPDS
-192 VTELGA
+192 VTELGV
-198 GAFILDENLTSVTLP
+198 GAFILCENLTNVTLP

-222 TFAGCISLKKIDIPS
+222 TFAACVSLKKINISS

-257 PDTVTTIG
+257 PDTITSIG
-265 DGAFSD
+265 ARAFSD

-277 VTIPKTVTE
+277 VTIPKTVTK
-286 IGDDIFEGGSKDVT
+286 IGDDIFEGGSEDVT

-309 ETYANK
+309 EKYANK
-315 NDIQFKAIS
+315 NDISFKAIS
-324 TGQEDPTDVLTGKT
+324 SGQEDPSDILTGKT

-358 SKGAKVEVVSK
+358 SKGAKVEVITK
-369 LSSGWYKIKYKGTYG
+369 LPSGWYKIKYKGTYG

-406 KTTAQLNV
+406 KTTEQLNV
-414 RKGAGTK
+414 RKGSSTK
-421 YAKIGSLSKGAKV
+421 YA
-434 EVVSKES
+434 
-441 NGWYKIKYNGS
+441 
-452 YGYVL
+452 
-457 GQYIKLDSQQQEE
+457 
-470 KVIATGKTTAQ
+470 
-481 LNVRSGAG
+481 
-489 TSYKKIGS
+489 KIGS

-520 NTYGYVSGS
+520 GTYGYVSGA
-529 YVKLDSQQ
+529 YVKLDSEQ
-537 PQPGEDE
+537 PKPGEDE

-553 AGLNVRSG
+553 VSSLNVRSG
-561 PSSNYSKLGTLAK
+561 PSSNYSKLGILTK

-641 KGAKVEIVTKLS
+641 KGTKVEIVTKLS
-653 NGWYKIKYNSSYGYV
+653 NGWYKIKFNSSYGYV

>member
-19 TSFAFGANS
+19 TSFVFGAHS

-49 LKTLDLDGVE
+49 LKTLDLDELG
-59 DVDDLDDLLLDID
+59 DIDDLDDLLLDID

-78 DDWDDLEQDGI
+78 DDWEDLEQDGI
-89 FYVVNENDEA
+89 FYVVNDKDEV
-99 IITGYAES
+99 IITGYSEAI
-107 VDKSTI
+107 DKSTI
-113 SIPSKIDGHPVTM
+113 SIPDKIDGHPVTM
-126 LFYYAFSGL
+126 IYYYVFSGL

-145 SVKVIGSEA
+145 SVKVIGAEA

-167 NSVTT
+167 TIVTT
-172 IDVTAFAGND
+172 IDAAAFAGNN
-182 KLQSITIPNS
+182 KLQSITIPDS

-198 GAFILDENLTSVTLP
+198 GAFILCENLTNVTLP

-222 TFAGCISLKKIDIPS
+222 TFAGCVSLKKIDIPS
-237 SVKTIED
+237 SVKTIEK
-244 EAFSMTGFTEFTV
+244 EAFSMTGFTEFIV
-257 PDTVTTIG
+257 PDSVTTIG
-265 DGAFSD
+265 YQVFSD

-277 VTIPKTVTE
+277 VTIPKSVTT
-286 IGDDIFEGGSKDVT
+286 IGKAIFEGCSDDVT

-309 ETYANK
+309 ETYANRFG
-315 NDIQFKAIS
+315 IPFKAIS
-324 TGQEDPTDVLTGKT
+324 SGQEDPSDILTGKT

-358 SKGAKVEVVSK
+358 SKGAKVEVITK
-369 LSSGWYKIKYKGTYG
+369 LPSGWYKIKYKGTYG

-406 KTTAQLNV
+406 KTT
-414 RKGAGTK
+414 
-421 YAKIGSLSKGAKV
+421 
-434 EVVSKES
+434 VSS
-441 NGWYKIKYNGS
+441 
-452 YGYVL
+452 
-457 GQYIKLDSQQQEE
+457 
-470 KVIATGKTTAQ
+470 
-481 LNVRSGAG
+481 
-489 TSYKKIGS
+489 
-497 LSKGAKVE
+497 
-505 IVSKLSNGWYKIKYK
+505 
-520 NTYGYVSGS
+520 
-529 YVKLDSQQ
+529 
-537 PQPGEDE
+537 
-544 KIIATGKTT
+544 
-553 AGLNVRSG
+553 LNVRSG
-561 PSSNYSKLGTLAK
+561 PSSNYSKLGILTK

-627 SGAGTGYKKIGHLN
+627 SGAGTGYKKIGHLH
-641 KGAKVEIVTKLS
+641 KGTKVEIVTKLS
-653 NGWYKIKYNSSYGYV
+653 NGWYKIKFNSSYGYV

>member
-19 TSFAFGANS
+19 TSFVFGAHS

-49 LKTLDLDGVE
+49 LKTLDLDELG
-59 DVDDLDDLLLDID
+59 DIDDLDDLLLDID

-78 DDWDDLEQDGI
+78 DDWEDLEQDGI
-89 FYVVNENDEA
+89 FYVVNDKDEV
-99 IITGYAES
+99 IITGYSEAI
-107 VDKSTI
+107 DKSTI
-113 SIPSKIDGHPVTM
+113 SIPDKIDGHPVTM
-126 LFYYAFSGL
+126 IYEFAFCGL

-145 SVKVIGSEA
+145 RVKVIGAEA

-167 NSVTT
+167 TSVTT
-172 IDVTAFAGND
+172 IDAAAFAGNN
-182 KLQSITIPNS
+182 KLQSITIPDS

-198 GAFILDENLTSVTLP
+198 GAFILCENLTNVTLP

-222 TFAGCISLKKIDIPS
+222 TFAACVSLNKINIPS
-237 SVKTIED
+237 SVKTIEAD
-244 EAFSMTGFTEFTV
+244 AFSMTGCTEFTV
-257 PDTVTTIG
+257 PDTITSIG
-265 DGAFSD
+265 ARAFSD

-277 VTIPKTVTE
+277 VTIPKTVTK
-286 IGDDIFEGGSKDVT
+286 IGDDIFEGGSEDVT

-309 ETYANK
+309 EKYANK
-315 NDIQFKAIS
+315 NDISFKAIS
-324 TGQEDPTDVLTGKT
+324 SGQEDPSDILTGKT

-358 SKGAKVEVVSK
+358 SKGAKVE
-369 LSSGWYKIKYKGTYG
+369 
-384 YVLGKYVKLNTPQQ
+384 
-398 DEKVIATG
+398 
-406 KTTAQLNV
+406 
-414 RKGAGTK
+414 
-421 YAKIGSLSKGAKV
+421 
-434 EVVSKES
+434 
-441 NGWYKIKYNGS
+441 
-452 YGYVL
+452 
-457 GQYIKLDSQQQEE
+457 
-470 KVIATGKTTAQ
+470 
-481 LNVRSGAG
+481 
-489 TSYKKIGS
+489 
-497 LSKGAKVE
+497 
-505 IVSKLSNGWYKIKYK
+505 IVSKLSNGWYKIKY
-520 NTYGYVSGS
+520 NGTYGYVSGA
-529 YVKLDSQQ
+529 YVKLDSEQ
-537 PQPGEDE
+537 PKPGEDE

-553 AGLNVRSG
+553 VSSLNVRSG
-561 PSSNYSKLGTLAK
+561 PSSNYSKLGILTK

-641 KGAKVEIVTKLS
+641 KGTKVEIVTKLS
-653 NGWYKIKYNSSYGYV
+653 NGWYKIKFNSSYGYV

>member
-19 TSFAFGANS
+19 TSFVFGAHS

-49 LKTLDLDGVE
+49 LKTLDLEGVE
-59 DVDDLDDLLLDID
+59 NVDNLDDLLLDID
-72 WGFDFD
+72 WGFDYETCEE
-78 DDWDDLEQDGI
+78 LEQDGI
-89 FYVVNENDEA
+89 LYVINDNDEVV
-99 IITGYAES
+99 ITDCS
-107 VDKSTI
+107 DSIDKSTI
-113 SIPSKIDGHPVTM
+113 SIPDKIDGHPVTM
-126 LFYYAFSGL
+126 IYEFAFCGL

-145 SVKVIGSEA
+145 SVKVIGAEA
-154 FAWCENL
+154 FAWSNNL

-167 NSVTT
+167 TSVTT
-172 IDVTAFAGND
+172 IDAAAFAGNN
-182 KLQSITIPNS
+182 KLQSITIPDS
-192 VTELGA
+192 VTELGV
-198 GAFILDENLTSVTLP
+198 GAFILCENLTNVTLP

-222 TFAGCISLKKIDIPS
+222 TFAGCVSLKKIDIPS
-237 SVKTIED
+237 SVKTIEK

-257 PDTVTTIG
+257 PDTITSIG
-265 DGAFSD
+265 ARAFSD

-277 VTIPKTVTE
+277 VTIPKTVTK
-286 IGDDIFEGGSKDVT
+286 IGDDIFEGGSEDVT

-309 ETYANK
+309 EKYANK
-315 NDIQFKAIS
+315 NDISFKAIS
-324 TGQEDPTDVLTGKT
+324 SGQEDPSDILTGKT

-358 SKGAKVEVVSK
+358 SKGAKVEVITK
-369 LSSGWYKIKYKGTYG
+369 LPSGWYKIKYKGTYG

-414 RKGAGTK
+414 RKGSSTK
-421 YAKIGSLSKGAKV
+421 YA
-434 EVVSKES
+434 
-441 NGWYKIKYNGS
+441 
-452 YGYVL
+452 
-457 GQYIKLDSQQQEE
+457 
-470 KVIATGKTTAQ
+470 
-481 LNVRSGAG
+481 
-489 TSYKKIGS
+489 KIGS

-520 NTYGYVSGS
+520 GTYGYVSGA
-529 YVKLDSQQ
+529 YVKLDSEQ
-537 PQPGEDE
+537 PKPGEDE

-553 AGLNVRSG
+553 VSSLNVRSG
-561 PSSNYSKLGTLAK
+561 PSSNYSKLGILTK

-641 KGAKVEIVTKLS
+641 KGTKVEIVTKLS
-653 NGWYKIKYNSSYGYV
+653 NGWYKIKFNSSYGYV

>member
-19 TSFAFGANS
+19 TSFVFGAHS

-49 LKTLDLDGVE
+49 LKTLDLDELG
-59 DVDDLDDLLLDID
+59 DIDDLDDLLLDID

-78 DDWDDLEQDGI
+78 DDWEDLEQDGI
-89 FYVVNENDEA
+89 FYVVNDKDEV
-99 IITGYAES
+99 IITGYSEAI
-107 VDKSTI
+107 DKSTI
-113 SIPSKIDGHPVTM
+113 SIPDKIDGHPVTM
-126 LFYYAFSGL
+126 IYYYVFSGL

-145 SVKVIGSEA
+145 SVKVIGAEA
-154 FAWCENL
+154 FAWSNNL

-167 NSVTT
+167 TSVTT
-172 IDVTAFAGND
+172 IDAAAFAGNN
-182 KLQSITIPNS
+182 KLQSITIPDS
-192 VTELGA
+192 VTELGV
-198 GAFILDENLTSVTLP
+198 GAFILCENLTNVTLP

-222 TFAGCISLKKIDIPS
+222 TFAACVSLKKINISS

-257 PDTVTTIG
+257 PDTITSIG
-265 DGAFSD
+265 ARAFSD

-277 VTIPKTVTE
+277 VTIPKTVTK
-286 IGDDIFEGGSKDVT
+286 IGDDIFEGGSEDVT

-309 ETYANK
+309 EKYANK
-315 NDIQFKAIS
+315 NDISFKAIS
-324 TGQEDPTDVLTGKT
+324 SGQEDPSDILTGKT

-358 SKGAKVEVVSK
+358 SKGAKVEVITK
-369 LSSGWYKIKYKGTYG
+369 LPSGWYKIKYKGTYG

-406 KTTAQLNV
+406 KTTEQLNV
-414 RKGAGTK
+414 RKGSSTK
-421 YAKIGSLSKGAKV
+421 YA
-434 EVVSKES
+434 
-441 NGWYKIKYNGS
+441 
-452 YGYVL
+452 
-457 GQYIKLDSQQQEE
+457 
-470 KVIATGKTTAQ
+470 
-481 LNVRSGAG
+481 
-489 TSYKKIGS
+489 KIGS

-520 NTYGYVSGS
+520 GTYGYVSGA
-529 YVKLDSQQ
+529 YVKLDSEQ
-537 PQPGEDE
+537 PKPGEDE

-553 AGLNVRSG
+553 VSSLNVRSG
-561 PSSNYSKLGTLAK
+561 PSSNYSKLGILTK

-641 KGAKVEIVTKLS
+641 KGTKVEIVTKLS
-653 NGWYKIKYNSSYGYV
+653 NGWYKIKFNSSYGYV

>member
-19 TSFAFGANS
+19 TSFVFGAHS

-49 LKTLDLDGVE
+49 LKTLDLEGVE
-59 DVDDLDDLLLDID
+59 NVDNLDDLLLDID
-72 WGFDFD
+72 WGFDYETCEE
-78 DDWDDLEQDGI
+78 LEQDGI
-89 FYVVNENDEA
+89 IYVINDNDEVV
-99 IITGYAES
+99 ITDCS
-107 VDKSTI
+107 DSIDKSTI
-113 SIPSKIDGHPVTM
+113 SIPDKIDGHPVTM
-126 LFYYAFSGL
+126 IYYYVFSGL

-145 SVKVIGSEA
+145 SVKVIGAEA
-154 FAWCENL
+154 FAWSNNL

-167 NSVTT
+167 TSVTT
-172 IDVTAFAGND
+172 IDAAAFAGNN
-182 KLQSITIPNS
+182 KLQSITIPDS

-198 GAFILDENLTSVTLP
+198 GAFILCENLTNVTLP

-222 TFAGCISLKKIDIPS
+222 TFAACVSLKKINIPS

-257 PDTVTTIG
+257 PDTITSIG
-265 DGAFSD
+265 AGAFSD

-277 VTIPKTVTE
+277 VTIPKTVTK
-286 IGDDIFEGGSKDVT
+286 IGDDIFEGGSEDVT

-309 ETYANK
+309 EKYANK
-315 NDIQFKAIS
+315 NDISFKAIS
-324 TGQEDPTDVLTGKT
+324 SGQEDPSDILTGKT

-358 SKGAKVEVVSK
+358 SKGAKVEVITK
-369 LSSGWYKIKYKGTYG
+369 LPSGWYKIKYKGTYG
-384 YVLGKYVKLNTPQQ
+384 YVLEKYVKLNTPQQ

-414 RKGAGTK
+414 RKGSSTK
-421 YAKIGSLSKGAKV
+421 YA
-434 EVVSKES
+434 
-441 NGWYKIKYNGS
+441 
-452 YGYVL
+452 
-457 GQYIKLDSQQQEE
+457 
-470 KVIATGKTTAQ
+470 
-481 LNVRSGAG
+481 
-489 TSYKKIGS
+489 KIGS

-505 IVSKLSNGWYKIKYK
+505 IVSKLSNGWYKIKY
-520 NTYGYVSGS
+520 NGTYGYVSGA
-529 YVKLDSQQ
+529 YVKLDSEQ
-537 PQPGEDE
+537 PKPGEDE

-553 AGLNVRSG
+553 VSSLNVRSG
-561 PSSNYSKLGTLAK
+561 PSSNYSKLGTLTK
-574 GTKVEV
+574 ETKVEV

-641 KGAKVEIVTKLS
+641 KGTKVEIVTKLS
-653 NGWYKIKYNSSYGYV
+653 NGWYKIKFNSSYGYV

>member
-19 TSFAFGANS
+19 TSFVFGAHS

-49 LKTLDLDGVE
+49 LKTLDLEGVE
-59 DVDDLDDLLLDID
+59 NVDNLDDLLLDID
-72 WGFDFD
+72 WGFDYETCEE
-78 DDWDDLEQDGI
+78 LEQDGI
-89 FYVVNENDEA
+89 LYVINDNDEVV
-99 IITGYAES
+99 ITDCS
-107 VDKSTI
+107 DSIDKSTI
-113 SIPSKIDGHPVTM
+113 SIPDKIDGHPVTM
-126 LFYYAFSGL
+126 IYYYVFSGL

-145 SVKVIGSEA
+145 SVKVIGAEA
-154 FAWCENL
+154 FAWSNNL

-167 NSVTT
+167 TSVTT
-172 IDVTAFAGND
+172 IDAAAFAGNN
-182 KLQSITIPNS
+182 KLQSITIPDS
-192 VTELGA
+192 VTELGV
-198 GAFILDENLTSVTLP
+198 GAFILCENLTNVTLP

-222 TFAGCISLKKIDIPS
+222 TFAACVSLKKINIPS

-257 PDTVTTIG
+257 PDTITSIG
-265 DGAFSD
+265 ARAFSD

-277 VTIPKTVTE
+277 VTIPKTVTK
-286 IGDDIFEGGSKDVT
+286 IGDDLFEGGSEDVT

-309 ETYANK
+309 EKYANK
-315 NDIQFKAIS
+315 NDISFKAIS
-324 TGQEDPTDVLTGKT
+324 SGQEDPSDILTGKT

-358 SKGAKVEVVSK
+358 SKGAKVEVITK
-369 LSSGWYKIKYKGTYG
+369 LPSGWYKIKYKGTYG

-414 RKGAGTK
+414 RKGSSTK
-421 YAKIGSLSKGAKV
+421 YA
-434 EVVSKES
+434 
-441 NGWYKIKYNGS
+441 
-452 YGYVL
+452 
-457 GQYIKLDSQQQEE
+457 
-470 KVIATGKTTAQ
+470 
-481 LNVRSGAG
+481 
-489 TSYKKIGS
+489 KIGS

-520 NTYGYVSGS
+520 GTYGYVSGA
-529 YVKLDSQQ
+529 YVKLDSEQ
-537 PQPGEDE
+537 PKPGEDE

-553 AGLNVRSG
+553 VSSLNVRSG
-561 PSSNYSKLGTLAK
+561 PSSNYSKLGILTK

-641 KGAKVEIVTKLS
+641 KGTKVEIVTKLS
-653 NGWYKIKYNSSYGYV
+653 NGWYKIKFNSSYGYV

>member
-19 TSFAFGANS
+19 TSFVFGAHS

-49 LKTLDLDGVE
+49 LKTLDLEGVE
-59 DVDDLDDLLLDID
+59 NVDNLDDLLLDID
-72 WGFDFD
+72 WGFDYETCEE
-78 DDWDDLEQDGI
+78 LEQDGI
-89 FYVVNENDEA
+89 LYVINDNDEVV
-99 IITGYAES
+99 ITDCS
-107 VDKSTI
+107 DSIDKSTI
-113 SIPSKIDGHPVTM
+113 SIPDKIDGHPVTM
-126 LFYYAFSGL
+126 IYEFAFCDL

-145 SVKVIGSEA
+145 SVKVIGAEA
-154 FAWCENL
+154 FAWSNNL

-167 NSVTT
+167 TSVTT
-172 IDVTAFAGND
+172 IDAAAFAGNN
-182 KLQSITIPNS
+182 KLQSITIPDS
-192 VTELGA
+192 VTELGV
-198 GAFILDENLTSVTLP
+198 GAFILCENLTNVTLP

-222 TFAGCISLKKIDIPS
+222 TFAGCVSLKKIDIPS
-237 SVKTIED
+237 SVKTIEK
-244 EAFSMTGFTEFTV
+244 EAFSMTGFTEFIV
-257 PDTVTTIG
+257 PYTITSIG
-265 DGAFSD
+265 AGAFSD

-277 VTIPKTVTE
+277 VTIPKTVTK
-286 IGDDIFEGGSKDVT
+286 IVDDIFEGGSEDVT

-309 ETYANK
+309 EKYANK
-315 NDIQFKAIS
+315 NDISFKAIS
-324 TGQEDPTDVLTGKT
+324 SGQEDPSDILTGKT

-358 SKGAKVEVVSK
+358 SKGAKVEVITK
-369 LSSGWYKIKYKGTYG
+369 LPSGWYKIKYKGTYG

-414 RKGAGTK
+414 RKGSSTK
-421 YAKIGSLSKGAKV
+421 YA
-434 EVVSKES
+434 
-441 NGWYKIKYNGS
+441 
-452 YGYVL
+452 
-457 GQYIKLDSQQQEE
+457 
-470 KVIATGKTTAQ
+470 
-481 LNVRSGAG
+481 
-489 TSYKKIGS
+489 KIGS

-505 IVSKLSNGWYKIKYK
+505 IVSKLSNGWYKIKY
-520 NTYGYVSGS
+520 NGTYGYVSGA
-529 YVKLDSQQ
+529 YVKLDSEQ
-537 PQPGEDE
+537 PKPGEDE

-553 AGLNVRSG
+553 VSSLNVRSG
-561 PSSNYSKLGTLAK
+561 PSSNYSKLGILTK

-627 SGAGTGYKKIGHLN
+627 SGAGTGYKKIGYLN
-641 KGAKVEIVTKLS
+641 KGTKVEIVTKLS
-653 NGWYKIKYNSSYGYV
+653 NGWYKIKFNSSYGYV

>member
-19 TSFAFGANS
+19 TSFVFGAHS

-49 LKTLDLDGVE
+49 LKTLDLEGVE
-59 DVDDLDDLLLDID
+59 NVDNLDDLLLDID
-72 WGFDFD
+72 WGFDYETCEE
-78 DDWDDLEQDGI
+78 LEQDGI
-89 FYVVNENDEA
+89 LYVINDNDEVV
-99 IITGYAES
+99 ITDCS
-107 VDKSTI
+107 DSIDKSTI
-113 SIPSKIDGHPVTM
+113 SIPDKIDGHPVTM
-126 LFYYAFSGL
+126 IYYYVFSGL

-145 SVKVIGSEA
+145 SVKVIGAEA
-154 FAWCENL
+154 FAWSNNL

-167 NSVTT
+167 TSVTT
-172 IDVTAFAGND
+172 IDAAAFAGND
-182 KLQSITIPNS
+182 KLQSITIPDS
-192 VTELGA
+192 VTELGV
-198 GAFILDENLTSVTLP
+198 GAFILCENLTNVTLP

-222 TFAGCISLKKIDIPS
+222 TFAACVSLKKINIPS

-257 PDTVTTIG
+257 PDTITSIG
-265 DGAFSD
+265 AGAFSD

-277 VTIPKTVTE
+277 VTIPKTVTK
-286 IGDDIFEGGSKDVT
+286 IGDDIFEGGSEDVT

-309 ETYANK
+309 EKYANK
-315 NDIQFKAIS
+315 NDISFKAIS
-324 TGQEDPTDVLTGKT
+324 SGQEDPSDILTGKT

-358 SKGAKVEVVSK
+358 SKGAKVEVITK
-369 LSSGWYKIKYKGTYG
+369 LPSGWYKIKYKGTYG

-414 RKGAGTK
+414 RKGSSTK
-421 YAKIGSLSKGAKV
+421 YA
-434 EVVSKES
+434 
-441 NGWYKIKYNGS
+441 
-452 YGYVL
+452 
-457 GQYIKLDSQQQEE
+457 
-470 KVIATGKTTAQ
+470 
-481 LNVRSGAG
+481 
-489 TSYKKIGS
+489 KIGS

-520 NTYGYVSGS
+520 GTYGYVSGA
-529 YVKLDSQQ
+529 YVKLDSEQ
-537 PQPGEDE
+537 PKPGEDE

-553 AGLNVRSG
+553 VSSLNVRSG
-561 PSSNYSKLGTLAK
+561 PSSNYSKLGILTK

-641 KGAKVEIVTKLS
+641 KGTKVEIVTKLS
-653 NGWYKIKYNSSYGYV
+653 NGWYKIKFNSSYGYV

>member
-19 TSFAFGANS
+19 TSFVFGAHS

-49 LKTLDLDGVE
+49 LKTLDLEGVE
-59 DVDDLDDLLLDID
+59 NVDNLDDLLLDID
-72 WGFDFD
+72 WGFDYETCEE
-78 DDWDDLEQDGI
+78 LEQDGI
-89 FYVVNENDEA
+89 LYVINDNDEVV
-99 IITGYAES
+99 ITDCS
-107 VDKSTI
+107 DSIDKSTI
-113 SIPSKIDGHPVTM
+113 SIPDKIDGHPVTM
-126 LFYYAFSGL
+126 IYEFAFCDL

-145 SVKVIGSEA
+145 SVKVIGAEA

-167 NSVTT
+167 TSVTT
-172 IDVTAFAGND
+172 IDAAAFAGND
-182 KLQSITIPNS
+182 KLQSITIPDS

-198 GAFILDENLTSVTLP
+198 GAFILCENLTNVTLP

-222 TFAGCISLKKIDIPS
+222 TFAGCVSLKKIDIPS
-237 SVKTIED
+237 SVKTIEK
-244 EAFSMTGFTEFTV
+244 EAFSMTGFTEFIV
-257 PDTVTTIG
+257 PYTITSIG
-265 DGAFSD
+265 AGAFSD

-277 VTIPKTVTE
+277 VTIPKTVTK
-286 IGDDIFEGGSKDVT
+286 IGDDIFEGGSEDVT

-309 ETYANK
+309 EKYANK
-315 NDIQFKAIS
+315 NDISFKAIS
-324 TGQEDPTDVLTGKT
+324 SGQEDPSDILTGKT

-358 SKGAKVEVVSK
+358 SKGAKVEVITK
-369 LSSGWYKIKYKGTYG
+369 LPSGWYKIKYKGTYG

-406 KTTAQLNV
+406 KTT
-414 RKGAGTK
+414 
-421 YAKIGSLSKGAKV
+421 
-434 EVVSKES
+434 VSS
-441 NGWYKIKYNGS
+441 
-452 YGYVL
+452 
-457 GQYIKLDSQQQEE
+457 
-470 KVIATGKTTAQ
+470 
-481 LNVRSGAG
+481 
-489 TSYKKIGS
+489 
-497 LSKGAKVE
+497 
-505 IVSKLSNGWYKIKYK
+505 
-520 NTYGYVSGS
+520 
-529 YVKLDSQQ
+529 
-537 PQPGEDE
+537 
-544 KIIATGKTT
+544 
-553 AGLNVRSG
+553 LNVRSG
-561 PSSNYSKLGTLAK
+561 PSSNYSKLGILTK

-627 SGAGTGYKKIGHLN
+627 SGAGTGYKKIGHLH
-641 KGAKVEIVTKLS
+641 KGTKVEIVTKLS
-653 NGWYKIKYNSSYGYV
+653 NGWYKIKFNSSYGYV

>member
-19 TSFAFGANS
+19 TSFVFGAHS

-49 LKTLDLDGVE
+49 LKTLDLEGVE
-59 DVDDLDDLLLDID
+59 NVDNLDDLLLDID
-72 WGFDFD
+72 WGFDYETCEE
-78 DDWDDLEQDGI
+78 LEQDGI
-89 FYVVNENDEA
+89 LYVINDNDEVV
-99 IITGYAES
+99 ITDCS
-107 VDKSTI
+107 DSIDKSTI
-113 SIPSKIDGHPVTM
+113 SIPDKIDGHPVTM
-126 LFYYAFSGL
+126 IYYYVFSGL

-145 SVKVIGSEA
+145 SVKVIGAEA
-154 FAWCENL
+154 FAWSNNL

-167 NSVTT
+167 TSVTT
-172 IDVTAFAGND
+172 IDAAAFAGNN
-182 KLQSITIPNS
+182 KLQSITIPDS
-192 VTELGA
+192 VTELGV
-198 GAFILDENLTSVTLP
+198 GAFILCENLTNVTLP

-222 TFAGCISLKKIDIPS
+222 TFAACVSLKKINISS

-257 PDTVTTIG
+257 PDTITSIG
-265 DGAFSD
+265 ARAFSD

-277 VTIPKTVTE
+277 VTIPKTVTK
-286 IGDDIFEGGSKDVT
+286 IGDDIFEGGSEDVT

-309 ETYANK
+309 EKYANK
-315 NDIQFKAIS
+315 NDISFKAIS
-324 TGQEDPTDVLTGKT
+324 SGQEDPSDILTGKT

-358 SKGAKVEVVSK
+358 SKGAKVEVITK
-369 LSSGWYKIKYKGTYG
+369 LPSGWYKIKYKGTYG

-406 KTTAQLNV
+406 KTTEQLNV
-414 RKGAGTK
+414 RKGSSTK
-421 YAKIGSLSKGAKV
+421 Y
-434 EVVSKES
+434 
-441 NGWYKIKYNGS
+441 
-452 YGYVL
+452 
-457 GQYIKLDSQQQEE
+457 D
-470 KVIATGKTTAQ
+470 
-481 LNVRSGAG
+481 
-489 TSYKKIGS
+489 KIGS

-520 NTYGYVSGS
+520 GTYGYVSGA
-529 YVKLDSQQ
+529 YVKLDSEQ
-537 PQPGEDE
+537 PKPGEDE

-553 AGLNVRSG
+553 VSSLNVRSG
-561 PSSNYSKLGTLAK
+561 PSSNYSKLGILTK
-574 GTKVEV
+574 GTKVEM

-641 KGAKVEIVTKLS
+641 KGTKVEIVTKLS
-653 NGWYKIKYNSSYGYV
+653 NGWYKIKFNSSYGYV

>member
-19 TSFAFGANS
+19 TSFVFGAHS

-49 LKTLDLDGVE
+49 LKTLDLEGVE
-59 DVDDLDDLLLDID
+59 NVDNLDDLLLDID
-72 WGFDFD
+72 WGFDYETCEE
-78 DDWDDLEQDGI
+78 LEQDGI
-89 FYVVNENDEA
+89 LYVINDNDEVV
-99 IITGYAES
+99 ITDCS
-107 VDKSTI
+107 DSIDKSTI
-113 SIPSKIDGHPVTM
+113 SIPDKIDGHPVTM
-126 LFYYAFSGL
+126 IYEFAFCDL

-145 SVKVIGSEA
+145 SVKVIGAEA
-154 FAWCENL
+154 FAWSNNL

-167 NSVTT
+167 TSVTT
-172 IDVTAFAGND
+172 IDAAAFAGNN
-182 KLQSITIPNS
+182 KLQSITIPDS

-198 GAFILDENLTSVTLP
+198 GAFILCENLTNVTLP

-222 TFAGCISLKKIDIPS
+222 TFAGCVSLKKINIPS
-237 SVKTIED
+237 SVKAIED
-244 EAFSMTGFTEFTV
+244 EAFSMTGFTEFIV
-257 PDTVTTIG
+257 PYTITSIG
-265 DGAFSD
+265 AGAFSD

-277 VTIPKTVTE
+277 VTIPKTVTK
-286 IGDDIFEGGSKDVT
+286 IGDDIFEGGSEDVT

-309 ETYANK
+309 EKYANK
-315 NDIQFKAIS
+315 NDISFKAIS
-324 TGQEDPTDVLTGKT
+324 SGQEDPSDILTGKT

-358 SKGAKVEVVSK
+358 SKGAKVEVITK
-369 LSSGWYKIKYKGTYG
+369 LPSGWYKIKYKGTYG

-406 KTTAQLNV
+406 KTTEQLNV
-414 RKGAGTK
+414 RKGSSTK
-421 YAKIGSLSKGAKV
+421 YA
-434 EVVSKES
+434 
-441 NGWYKIKYNGS
+441 
-452 YGYVL
+452 
-457 GQYIKLDSQQQEE
+457 
-470 KVIATGKTTAQ
+470 
-481 LNVRSGAG
+481 
-489 TSYKKIGS
+489 KIGS

-505 IVSKLSNGWYKIKYK
+505 IVSKLSNGWYKIKY
-520 NTYGYVSGS
+520 NGTYGYVSGA
-529 YVKLDSQQ
+529 YVKLDSEQ
-537 PQPGEDE
+537 PKPGEDE

-553 AGLNVRSG
+553 VSSLNVRSG
-561 PSSNYSKLGTLAK
+561 PSSNYSKLGILTK

-627 SGAGTGYKKIGHLN
+627 SGAGTGYKKIGYLN
-641 KGAKVEIVTKLS
+641 KGTKVEIVTKLS
-653 NGWYKIKYNSSYGYV
+653 NGWYKIKFNSSYGYV

>member
-19 TSFAFGANS
+19 TSFVFGAHS

-49 LKTLDLDGVE
+49 LKTLDLEGVE
-59 DVDDLDDLLLDID
+59 NVDNLDDLLLDID

-78 DDWDDLEQDGI
+78 DDWEDLEQDGI
-89 FYVVNENDEA
+89 FYVVNDKDEV
-99 IITGYAES
+99 IITGYSEAI
-107 VDKSTI
+107 DKSTI
-113 SIPSKIDGHPVTM
+113 SIPDKIDGHPVTM
-126 LFYYAFSGL
+126 IYEFAFCGL

-145 SVKVIGSEA
+145 SVKVIGAEA

-167 NSVTT
+167 TSVTT
-172 IDVTAFAGND
+172 IDAAAFAGNN
-182 KLQSITIPNS
+182 KLQSITIPDS

-198 GAFILDENLTSVTLP
+198 GAFILCENLTNVTLP

-222 TFAGCISLKKIDIPS
+222 TFAACVSLKKINISS

-257 PDTVTTIG
+257 PDTITSIG
-265 DGAFSD
+265 ARAFSD

-277 VTIPKTVTE
+277 VTIPKTVTK
-286 IGDDIFEGGSKDVT
+286 IGDDIFEGGSEDVT

-309 ETYANK
+309 EKYANK
-315 NDIQFKAIS
+315 NDISFKAIS
-324 TGQEDPTDVLTGKT
+324 SGQEDPSDILTGKT

-358 SKGAKVEVVSK
+358 SKGAKVEVITK
-369 LSSGWYKIKYKGTYG
+369 LPSGWYKIKYKGTYG

-414 RKGAGTK
+414 RKGSSTK
-421 YAKIGSLSKGAKV
+421 YA
-434 EVVSKES
+434 
-441 NGWYKIKYNGS
+441 
-452 YGYVL
+452 
-457 GQYIKLDSQQQEE
+457 
-470 KVIATGKTTAQ
+470 
-481 LNVRSGAG
+481 
-489 TSYKKIGS
+489 KIGS

-520 NTYGYVSGS
+520 GTYGYVSGA
-529 YVKLDSQQ
+529 YVKLDSEQ
-537 PQPGEDE
+537 PKPGEDE

-553 AGLNVRSG
+553 VSSLNVRSG
-561 PSSNYSKLGTLAK
+561 PSSNYSKLGILTK

-641 KGAKVEIVTKLS
+641 KGTKVEIVTKLS
-653 NGWYKIKYNSSYGYV
+653 NGWYKIKFNSSYGYV

>member
-19 TSFAFGANS
+19 TSFVFGAHS

-49 LKTLDLDGVE
+49 LKTLDLDELG
-59 DVDDLDDLLLDID
+59 DIDDLDDLLLDID

-78 DDWDDLEQDGI
+78 DDWEDLEQDGI
-89 FYVVNENDEA
+89 FYVVNDKDEV
-99 IITGYAES
+99 IITGYSEAI
-107 VDKSTI
+107 DKSTI
-113 SIPSKIDGHPVTM
+113 SIPDKIDGHPVTM
-126 LFYYAFSGL
+126 IYYYVFSGL

-145 SVKVIGSEA
+145 SVKVIGAEA
-154 FAWCENL
+154 FAWSNNL

-167 NSVTT
+167 TSVTT
-172 IDVTAFAGND
+172 IDAAAFAGND
-182 KLQSITIPNS
+182 KLQSITIPDS
-192 VTELGA
+192 VTELGV
-198 GAFILDENLTSVTLP
+198 GAFILCENLTNVTLP

-222 TFAGCISLKKIDIPS
+222 TFAACVSLKKINIPS

-257 PDTVTTIG
+257 PDTITSIG
-265 DGAFSD
+265 ARAFSD

-277 VTIPKTVTE
+277 VTIPKTVTK
-286 IGDDIFEGGSKDVT
+286 IGDDIFEGGSEDVT

-309 ETYANK
+309 EKYANK
-315 NDIQFKAIS
+315 NDISFKAIS
-324 TGQEDPTDVLTGKT
+324 SGQEDPSDILTGKT

-358 SKGAKVEVVSK
+358 SKGAKVEVITK
-369 LSSGWYKIKYKGTYG
+369 LPSGWYKIKYKGTYG

-414 RKGAGTK
+414 RKGSSTK
-421 YAKIGSLSKGAKV
+421 YA
-434 EVVSKES
+434 
-441 NGWYKIKYNGS
+441 
-452 YGYVL
+452 
-457 GQYIKLDSQQQEE
+457 
-470 KVIATGKTTAQ
+470 
-481 LNVRSGAG
+481 
-489 TSYKKIGS
+489 KIGS

-505 IVSKLSNGWYKIKYK
+505 IVSKLSNGWYKIKY
-520 NTYGYVSGS
+520 NGTYGYVSGA
-529 YVKLDSQQ
+529 YVKLDSEQ
-537 PQPGEDE
+537 PKPGEDE

-553 AGLNVRSG
+553 VSSLNVRSG
-561 PSSNYSKLGTLAK
+561 PSSNYSKLGTLTK
-574 GTKVEV
+574 ETKVEV

-641 KGAKVEIVTKLS
+641 KGTKVEIVTKLS
-653 NGWYKIKYNSSYGYV
+653 NGWYKIKFNSSYGYV

>member
-19 TSFAFGANS
+19 TSFVFGAHS

-49 LKTLDLDGVE
+49 LKTLDLEGVE
-59 DVDDLDDLLLDID
+59 NVDNLDDLLLDID
-72 WGFDFD
+72 WGFDYETCEE
-78 DDWDDLEQDGI
+78 LEQDGI
-89 FYVVNENDEA
+89 LYVINDNDEVV
-99 IITGYAES
+99 ITDCS
-107 VDKSTI
+107 DSIDKSTI
-113 SIPSKIDGHPVTM
+113 SIPDKIDGHPVTM
-126 LFYYAFSGL
+126 IYYYVFSGL

-145 SVKVIGSEA
+145 SVKVIGAEA
-154 FAWCENL
+154 FAWSNNL

-167 NSVTT
+167 TSVTT
-172 IDVTAFAGND
+172 IDAAAFAGNN
-182 KLQSITIPNS
+182 KLQSITIPDS

-198 GAFILDENLTSVTLP
+198 GAFILCENLTNVTLP

-222 TFAGCISLKKIDIPS
+222 TFAGCVSLKKINIPS
-237 SVKTIED
+237 SVKAIED

-257 PDTVTTIG
+257 PDTITSIG
-265 DGAFSD
+265 AGAFSD

-277 VTIPKTVTE
+277 VTIPKTVTK
-286 IGDDIFEGGSKDVT
+286 IGDDIFEGGSEDVT

-309 ETYANK
+309 EKYANK
-315 NDIQFKAIS
+315 NDISFKAIS
-324 TGQEDPTDVLTGKT
+324 SGQEDPSDILTGKT

-358 SKGAKVEVVSK
+358 SKGAKVEVITK
-369 LSSGWYKIKYKGTYG
+369 LPSGWYKIKYKGTYG

-414 RKGAGTK
+414 RKGSSTK
-421 YAKIGSLSKGAKV
+421 YA
-434 EVVSKES
+434 
-441 NGWYKIKYNGS
+441 
-452 YGYVL
+452 
-457 GQYIKLDSQQQEE
+457 
-470 KVIATGKTTAQ
+470 
-481 LNVRSGAG
+481 
-489 TSYKKIGS
+489 KIGS

-505 IVSKLSNGWYKIKYK
+505 IVSKLSNGWYKIKY
-520 NTYGYVSGS
+520 NGTYGYVSGA
-529 YVKLDSQQ
+529 YVKLDSEQ
-537 PQPGEDE
+537 PKPGEDE

-553 AGLNVRSG
+553 VSSLNVRSG
-561 PSSNYSKLGTLAK
+561 PSSNYSKLGTLTK
-574 GTKVEV
+574 ETKVEV

-641 KGAKVEIVTKLS
+641 KGTKVEIVTKLS
-653 NGWYKIKYNSSYGYV
+653 NGWYKIKFNSSYGYV

>member
-19 TSFAFGANS
+19 TSFVFGAHS

-49 LKTLDLDGVE
+49 LKTLDLEGVE
-59 DVDDLDDLLLDID
+59 NVDNLDDLLLDID
-72 WGFDFD
+72 WGFDYETCEE
-78 DDWDDLEQDGI
+78 LEQDGI
-89 FYVVNENDEA
+89 LYVINDNDEVV
-99 IITGYAES
+99 ITDCS
-107 VDKSTI
+107 DSIDKSTI
-113 SIPSKIDGHPVTM
+113 SIPDKIDGHPVTM
-126 LFYYAFSGL
+126 IYYYVFSGL

-145 SVKVIGSEA
+145 SVKVIGAEA
-154 FAWCENL
+154 FAWSNNL

-167 NSVTT
+167 TSVTT
-172 IDVTAFAGND
+172 IDAAAFAGNN
-182 KLQSITIPNS
+182 KLQSITIPDS
-192 VTELGA
+192 VTELGV
-198 GAFILDENLTSVTLP
+198 GAFILCENLTNVTLP

-222 TFAGCISLKKIDIPS
+222 TFAACVSLKKINIPS

-257 PDTVTTIG
+257 PDTITSIG
-265 DGAFSD
+265 ARAFSD

-277 VTIPKTVTE
+277 VTIPKTVTK
-286 IGDDIFEGGSKDVT
+286 IGDDIFEGGSEDVT

-309 ETYANK
+309 EKYANK
-315 NDIQFKAIS
+315 NDISFKAIS
-324 TGQEDPTDVLTGKT
+324 SGQEDPSDILTGKT

-358 SKGAKVEVVSK
+358 SKGAKVEVITK
-369 LSSGWYKIKYKGTYG
+369 LPSGWYKIKYKGTYG

-414 RKGAGTK
+414 RKGSSTK
-421 YAKIGSLSKGAKV
+421 YA
-434 EVVSKES
+434 
-441 NGWYKIKYNGS
+441 
-452 YGYVL
+452 
-457 GQYIKLDSQQQEE
+457 
-470 KVIATGKTTAQ
+470 
-481 LNVRSGAG
+481 
-489 TSYKKIGS
+489 KIGS

-505 IVSKLSNGWYKIKYK
+505 IVSKLSNGWYKIKY
-520 NTYGYVSGS
+520 NGTYGYVSGA
-529 YVKLDSQQ
+529 YVKLDSEQ
-537 PQPGEDE
+537 PKPGEDE

-553 AGLNVRSG
+553 VSSLNVRSG
-561 PSSNYSKLGTLAK
+561 PSSNYSKLGILTK

-627 SGAGTGYKKIGHLN
+627 SGAGTGYKKIGHLH
-641 KGAKVEIVTKLS
+641 KGTKVEIVTKLS
-653 NGWYKIKYNSSYGYV
+653 NGWYKIKFNSSYGYV